1 MSSSDIF
8 SLSLSAAKAD
18 EAARKKREKEELLR
32 QEEADNVKLGGKVK
46 KAPTVQKGKKTKKQD
61 NLSLLEDALVK
72 TADQKVK
79 AQKRLERE
87 TKLERETNQKASS
100 LQVPLDPL
108 LANTETMLQVEAGRS
123 INQQSMQMMAS
134 SGIDAALESMG
145 LTGGVGKTSSMT
157 YKDYE
162 ETMLPIVKQ
171 DFPGLRLT
179 QYKEKVYQMWKK
191 SPDNPNNQMPP

>member
-1 MSSSDIF
+1 M
-8 SLSLSAAKAD
+8 
-18 EAARKKREKEELLR
+18 ARKKREKEELLR

-46 KAPTVQKGKKTKKQD
+46 KAPTVQKGKKTKKPD

-72 TADQKVK
+72 TADQKLK

-87 TKLERETNQKASS
+87 TKLARETNKQTSSS

-157 YKDYE
+157 YKEYE

-179 QYKEKVYQMWKK
+179 QYREKVYQMWKK